1 MNERL
6 SKFESG
12 IGLAEKCKR
21 EERSNRHVDWG
32 YCNVIKEK
40 TYVKC

>member
-12 IGLAEKCKR
+12 IGLAEKCKG
-21 EERSNRHVDWG
+21 EERSNRHGD
-32 YCNVIKEK
+32 
-40 TYVKC
+40 